1 MIVKLKGFIEDWF
14 EDFVDLDVKGVVYR
28 VFVPKTNTNKIYE
41 RGSLVTFFIFEIL
54 KESERLFF
62 GFLNKKDRELFSD
75 LLKVQGVG
83 GKMALNIMSNL
94 DSALIQ
100 QSIITKNQDVFSS
113 VSGVGTKLAVR
124 IVNELCEKIKKKED
138 DEKII
143 SNFSKTIFD
152 DLVSCLSNLGYSQN
166 ICEKTAFEVI
176 SKNKKMNLEKLIP
189 VALNHLSRPNLS
201 KNE

>member
-28 VFVPKTNTNKIYE
+28 VFVPTKNTNKVYE

-94 DSALIQ
+94 DSELIQ
-100 QSIITKNQDVFSS
+100 QSIITKNQDVFST

-124 IVNELCEKIKKKED
+124 IVNELCEKLRKKD
-138 DEKII
+138 DNSKVIL
-143 SNFSKTIFD
+143 NFSKTIFN

-176 SKNKKMNLEKLIP
+176 SKNKKMNLEELIP
-189 VALNHLSRPNLS
+189 IALNYLSRPNLS

>member
-28 VFVPKTNTNKIYE
+28 IFVPKKNTNNIYKS
-41 RGSLVTFFIFEIL
+41 GSLVTFFVFEIL

-62 GFLNKKDRELFSD
+62 GFLNKKDRELFSY

-94 DSALIQ
+94 DSQLIK

-113 VSGVGTKLAVR
+113 VSGVGPKLAVR
-124 IVNELCEKIKKKED
+124 IVNELCEKLKKKED
-138 DEKII
+138 NEKVIT
-143 SNFSKTIFD
+143 NFSKTIFD

-166 ICEKTAFEVI
+166 ISEKTAFEVI
-176 SKNKKMNLEKLIP
+176 SKNKKMNLEELIP
-189 VALNHLSRPNLS
+189 VALNYLSAPNLS

>member
-28 VFVPKTNTNKIYE
+28 VFVPKNINKIFE
-41 RGSLVTFFIFEIL
+41 KDSLVTFFIFEIL

-62 GFLNKKDRELFSD
+62 GFSNKNDRELFSD

-83 GKMALNIMSNL
+83 EKMALNIMSSL
-94 DSALIQ
+94 DSEVIQ
-100 QSIITKNQDVFSS
+100 QSIIVKNHEVFSS
-113 VSGVGTKLAVR
+113 VSGVGAKLALR
-124 IVNELCEKIKKKED
+124 IVNELCEKIKKKQESS
-138 DEKII
+138 KII
-143 SNFSKTIFD
+143 SNFSKTIFN

-176 SKNKKMNLEKLIP
+176 SKNKKNEFGGIDTHCSKLSI
-189 VALNHLSRPNLS
+189 ST
-201 KNE
+201 KFI

>member
-100 QSIITKNQDVFSS
+100 QSIITKNQDVFST

>member
-28 VFVPKTNTNKIYE
+28 IFVPKKNINKISE
-41 RGSLVTFFIFEIL
+41 KGSLVTFFIFEIL

-62 GFLNKKDRELFSD
+62 GFSNKNDRELFSD

-83 GKMALNIMSNL
+83 GKMALNIMSSL
-94 DSALIQ
+94 DSEVIQ
-100 QSIITKNQDVFSS
+100 DSIITKNQEVFSS
-113 VSGVGTKLAVR
+113 VSGVGSKLAVR
-124 IVNELCEKIKKKED
+124 IVNELCEKLKKKE
-138 DEKII
+138 ESAKVI
-143 SNFSKTIFD
+143 SNFSKTIFN

-189 VALNHLSRPNLS
+189 VALNYLSRPNLS